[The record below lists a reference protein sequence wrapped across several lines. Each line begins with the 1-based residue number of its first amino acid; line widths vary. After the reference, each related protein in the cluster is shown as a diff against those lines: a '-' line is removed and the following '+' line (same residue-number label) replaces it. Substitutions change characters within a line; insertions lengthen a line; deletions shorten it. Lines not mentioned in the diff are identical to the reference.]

1 MIDSVTIV
9 GGGTA
14 GLTTGLILRAAYP
27 DMKIQLIRSDTIDIV
42 GVGEGTTEHWRDF
55 LEFVKIN
62 PAEFFIH
69 CGSTFKHGIYFKNW
83 NGDGKDYLH
92 NVPTYIIEES
102 RIGHPNVLHKLIVEN
117 ENQMSMFDEFIINS
131 QHYQPVLESTNQYHF
146 DTFKLNE
153 FLNDVCAKR
162 RIDIIVDT
170 ITSVEAL
177 GSVKKLH
184 GEKGIYESDFYIDA
198 TGFAKVVHSQVGSDW
213 KDCREYLPMNSAV
226 TFPTKLDD
234 KFPAYTAATALS
246 SGWVWQ
252 IPTQERYGNGYVYC
266 DDFITE
272 DQAIEEV
279 TKYYGHE
286 LDIRK
291 KFKFGAGYLRNVW
304 NKNCLAV
311 GLSASFIEPLEA
323 TNIGTAIQQALA
335 FVNHIGLYDPNSD
348 SVQDSYNKKFAKV
361 FENTVDFVQLHY
373 FTKRKD
379 SDFWKNSHNIKKT
392 DFNEATIELYKK
404 KIPLWT
410 DFANPYALFNNFNWT
425 MVLTGLELI
434 DRQSYLDQWNKLP
447 YDTKTEADIKLD
459 VYYTREA
466 PVLGHKEAINYI
478 KDTYYAAN

>member
-1 MIDSVTIV
+1 MVKSITIL

-14 GLTTGLILRAAYP
+14 GLTTALILRAAYP
-27 DMKIQLIRSDTIDIV
+27 EMKIQLIRSDTIDIV

-83 NGDGKDYLH
+83 NGDGKHYMH
-92 NVPTYIIEES
+92 NVPTYVIEES
-102 RIGHPNVLHKLIVEN
+102 KIGHPHVLHKLIVEN
-117 ENQMSMFDEFIINS
+117 ENPLNIFDEFILKS

-153 FLNDVCAKR
+153 FLNDVCQKR
-162 RIDIIVDT
+162 RIEIIIDT
-170 ITSVEAL
+170 ITSVEAVD
-177 GSVKKLH
+177 GIEKLY
-184 GEKGIYESDFYIDA
+184 GEKSIYESDFYIDA
-198 TGFAKVVHSQVGSDW
+198 TGFSKFLHKHVGSDW
-213 KDCREYLPMNSAV
+213 KDCTEYLPMNSAI

-234 KFPAYTAATALS
+234 RFPAYTAATALS

-279 TKYYGHE
+279 TKYYGHD

-304 NKNCLAV
+304 SKNCLAI

-335 FVNHIGLYDPNSD
+335 FVNHIGLYEPKSNA
-348 SVQDSYNKKFAKV
+348 VQESYNKKFEKV

-373 FTKRKD
+373 FTKRND
-379 SDFWKNSHNIKKT
+379 SEFWKNSHNIKKT
-392 DFNEATIELYKK
+392 DFNEATLELFKK

-410 DFANPYALFNNFNWT
+410 DFTIPYALFNNFNWI
-425 MVLTGLELI
+425 MVLNGLEII
-434 DRQSYLDQWNKLP
+434 DRQAYLDQWEGLP

-459 VYYTREA
+459 VYFSREA
-466 PVLGHKEAINYI
+466 PVLGHKEAIDYI
-478 KDTYYAAN
+478 KDTHYASN